1 MFLCDTVVSFFGA
14 LQRSNNKVIAV
25 LAQECSLVKRFLFM
39 FLWIRAQRFLFS
51 KSRPCSVQCPM
62 RVIGEKEQGRGKEGV
77 GTRWKEKEGEA
88 TRGKKGGQKRE
99 REREKNN
106 NKTVRSREREEKDT
120 VTMIICC
127 HVNQLSRR
135 GREAMCEMPISTAA
149 GLPQVPSTT
158 LFLSLIHI

>member
-99 REREKNN
+99 REREK
-106 NKTVRSREREEKDT
+106 KTTTKQSEAEKGK
-120 VTMIICC
+120 
-127 HVNQLSRR
+127 RK
-135 GREAMCEMPISTAA
+135 
-149 GLPQVPSTT
+149 T
-158 LFLSLIHI
+158 L